1 MNQITYP
8 LNDYEINPLRS
19 FKKFNGL
26 TNNGSSSLN
35 KNKKQKFKQM
45 KTSGSYNLL
54 NDACCAKSENS
65 KVQYFD
71 LNIKPI
77 QDTLKILLRDKTT
90 KENIIWATNSY
101 HNYGVDYYEDKQITV
116 DTLNGWGAM
125 TLQPRILKN
134 QIDQKERT
142 RKKAEVFTPGWICNE
157 MNNTL
162 DEDWFGRKNVFNFE
176 NGESWITREGK
187 IVFPKNKNWKDYV
200 YSKRLEITCGE
211 APYLVSRYDASSGEL
226 IQCPIDRI
234 GILDRKLRVIN
245 ENVDNEEEWLKW
257 VQKAYQSTYGYEY
270 QGDNLLIARI
280 NLLLTFVDNMEYK
293 WKRQP
298 STQENRKIA
307 NIISWNLFQM
317 DGLTNTIPT
326 FESHSKYE
334 EISIGELLGEI
345 EEKENH
351 LSNCKIKDWRGNKT
365 VLFDELKKGR

>member
-8 LNDYEINPLRS
+8 LNDYEITPLRS

-45 KTSGSYNLL
+45 KTSSSYNLL
-54 NDACCAKSENS
+54 NDTCCAKSENS

-71 LNIKPI
+71 LNIKSI

-90 KENIIWATNSY
+90 KKNIIWATNSY
-101 HNYGVDYYEDKQITV
+101 HNYGIDYYENKQITV
-116 DTLNGWGAM
+116 NALMGWGAM
-125 TLQPRILKN
+125 TLQPRVLKN
-134 QIDQKERT
+134 QIDQKDRT

-162 DEDWFGRKNVFNFE
+162 DEDWFGRKNVFNSK

-187 IVFPKNKNWKDYV
+187 IVFPENKNWKDYV

-234 GILDRKLRVIN
+234 GILDRKLRVIS
-245 ENVDNEEEWLKW
+245 ENVDNEEEWFKW

>member
-54 NDACCAKSENS
+54 NDTCCAKSENS

-176 NGESWITREGK
+176 NGESWITYEGK

-211 APYLVSRYDASSGEL
+211 APYLVSRYDVSSGEL

-245 ENVDNEEEWLKW
+245 ENVDNEEEWFKW

-326 FESHSKYE
+326 FESHPKYE
-334 EISIGELLGEI
+334 EISIDELLGEI

-365 VLFDELKKGR
+365 VLFGELKKGR